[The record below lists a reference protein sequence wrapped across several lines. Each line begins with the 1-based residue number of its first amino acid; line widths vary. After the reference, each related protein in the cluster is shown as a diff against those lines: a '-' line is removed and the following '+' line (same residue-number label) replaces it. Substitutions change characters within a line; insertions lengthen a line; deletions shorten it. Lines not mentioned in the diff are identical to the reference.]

1 MEDNKRMVS
10 IIMPVYNSE
19 KFVSEAIE
27 SVLNQSYKNWELL
40 IVNDGSTDQ
49 SPKIINDYAEKD
61 SRIKVFHRNNQ
72 GVSMARNFALDRIC
86 GEYVTFIDS
95 DDVYLINRLER
106 LLQVFAQ
113 YKDCDIVFSRHKEFK
128 GKLNINEVIDSG
140 KVEFSTDNILKRVIS
155 NSNNHFMWNVMLKTE
170 IAKKKN
176 LHRYVLQRIF
186 VISGI
191 AHGIAGKWRFWMKY
205 CIFTD
210 VTMRMP

>member
-113 YKDCDIVFSRHKEFK
+113 YKDCDIVFSRHK
-128 GKLNINEVIDSG
+128 
-140 KVEFSTDNILKRVIS
+140 
-155 NSNNHFMWNVMLKTE
+155 
-170 IAKKKN
+170 
-176 LHRYVLQRIF
+176 
-186 VISGI
+186 
-191 AHGIAGKWRFWMKY
+191 
-205 CIFTD
+205 
-210 VTMRMP
+210 